1 VSGERHPNLIV
12 PVPLDVLRAWC
23 GERRADAAGRAWLDV
38 LRSRLATRQE
48 GVVGLDQLRVLGWSE
63 DQVAWRLKRRVLIP
77 VWRGVYAVGHE
88 ALSFRGRAIAAQ
100 LAIGDDAALS
110 REAAAH
116 LRLLLPTPP
125 PVIDVTTPG
134 RRARSR
140 PGLITHAGDVETERH
155 QGLLIT
161 TPEQTL
167 HDLRRHPRIAS
178 MTSEAL
184 YLGLIPPASAPDDAP
199 TRSKL
204 ERRMLKLIARAGLP
218 RPQCQHPIG
227 PYTADFHWPA
237 SRVIAETDGWEGH
250 RFRFQRDRARDAFL
264 LARGHVVIRFTWA
277 QLRDEPVKVAAQL
290 AALLAHRGELAP

>member
-1 VSGERHPNLIV
+1 M
-12 PVPLDVLRAWC
+12 
-23 GERRADAAGRAWLDV
+23 
-38 LRSRLATRQE
+38 
-48 GVVGLDQLRVLGWSE
+48 
-63 DQVAWRLKRRVLIP
+63 LIP

-88 ALSFRGRAIAAQ
+88 ALTFRGRAIAAQ

-110 REAAAH
+110 REAAAY

-140 PGLITHAGDVETERH
+140 PGLITHAAGRRDRTPTR
-155 QGLLIT
+155 GLLIT